1 MKMRAL
7 TTLGFAAIVAAGC
20 SSNPETVTDP
30 YAGGPGLEAPQSSTA
45 NYPAGPYGVR
55 VGSTLAD
62 ASFFGYAS
70 ASDQTLKLVSFH
82 DYYDPDGSKGI
93 KLIYFSAG
101 AIWCP
106 PCNSEAADLANAKD
120 GGVGGAAQ
128 LTAKLGVQFLQNLTQ
143 GASRD
148 SSYAANEK
156 DLQSWLKS
164 HPLPFPVFLDPTR
177 KLQIYFDANGIPFGM
192 IIDPR
197 TMKILRT
204 TDGWFGSDSSLSAA
218 EQLQQRLQA
227 FEDELTPYLA
237 K

>member
-1 MKMRAL
+1 MKKLAL
-7 TTLGFAAIVAAGC
+7 TSLGLALVLVTGC
-20 SSNPETVTDP
+20 SSSAETVTDP
-30 YAGGPGLEAPQSSTA
+30 YTGGPGLEAPATSTA
-45 NYPAGPYGVR
+45 NYPEGPYGVR

-62 ASFFGYAS
+62 ASFFGYPS
-70 ASDQTLKLVSFH
+70 ATDQTLKLISFH

-120 GGVGGAAQ
+120 GGVGGASTLAS
-128 LTAKLGVQFLQNLTQ
+128 KLGVQFLQNLTQ
-143 GASRD
+143 GANHD
-148 SSYAANEK
+148 SAYAANES
-156 DLQSWLKS
+156 DLRAWLKS
-164 HPLPFPVFLDPTR
+164 HPLPFPVFLDPSR
-177 KLQIYFDANGIPFGM
+177 KLEIYFDANGIPFGM

-218 EQLQQRLQA
+218 EQLDQRLKA
-227 FEDELTPYLA
+227 FEEELTPYLA